1 MTADVRPIRP
11 PALEAP
17 PPDDDYPPAQDPTK
31 QAEQAVLGALLTP
44 HRGHNQTLN
53 DITTTLTGADFAD
66 ARHEL
71 IYDAALWLYARGL
84 PVDVLTVA
92 DQLATNLPRAGGLP
106 TLHDLVNRCA
116 NPAAGPYYAG
126 IVAEAAARRRLQ
138 AAATAI
144 TQAAQTPGVDLTDV
158 IAHAQAA
165 LTQAATHAIP
175 GVDPD
180 VPGTTLDAFLA
191 ADTDDEPAWVIPG
204 FLERRDRIIVTAGE
218 GVGKSTLL
226 RQWAIQAALG
236 EHPFT
241 GATHAPVRVLLVDL
255 ENSERQIRRALRP
268 LAIAARGIDPA
279 NLVIACKPDGLDL
292 TTPTDHAWLDRLIS
306 HHQPDVLITGPIYKL
321 AGGNPNDEVDAKPA
335 ALALDTLRARHDI
348 AVILEA
354 HTRKSDT
361 SNPKHRP
368 KEPFGWSGWM
378 RWPEFG
384 IHLSTEGDVTH
395 WRGMRDN
402 TREFPEMLLKGGKWP
417 WTPAQSPDE
426 NRFHQIRRCVEE
438 AGERLSN
445 REISR
450 RLGIPESTIRLTLD
464 PRGQQW
470 QAILTRIE
478 IESQGGAS

>member
-1 MTADVRPIRP
+1 VSLH
-11 PALEAP
+11 ALEAP
-17 PPDDDYPPAQDPTK
+17 PPQDHDDPDPSHA
-31 QAEQAVLGALLTP
+31 AEQIVLGALLTP
-44 HRGHNQTLN
+44 HRGHA
-53 DITTTLTGADFAD
+53 TTLHEVTTRLTGTDFANP
-66 ARHEL
+66 RHEL
-71 IYDAALWLYARGL
+71 IYNAITWLYARGN
-84 PVDVLTVA
+84 PIDVITVA
-92 DQLATNLPRAGGLP
+92 DRLAGDLKRAGGTAHLHHLV
-106 TLHDLVNRCA
+106 TLCPIPETAPWHAD
-116 NPAAGPYYAG
+116 
-126 IVAEAAARRRLQ
+126 IVADAATRRRLQ
-138 AAATAI
+138 TAATRI
-144 TQAAQTPGVDLTDV
+144 TQAALTPGADLATV
-158 IAHAQAA
+158 IAHAQDA
-165 LTQAATHAIP
+165 LTTAATHHIP
-175 GVDPD
+175 GVEPPI
-180 VPGTTLDAFLA
+180 PGADLATFLA

-241 GATHAPVRVLLVDL
+241 GATHASVRVLLVDL

-292 TTPTDHAWLDRLIS
+292 TTPTDQAWLDRLIS
-306 HHQPDVLITGPIYKL
+306 HHRPDVLITGPIYKL

-335 ALALDTLRARHDI
+335 ALALDTLRARHDL

-384 IHLSTEGDVTH
+384 IHLSKDGDVTH
-395 WRGMRDN
+395 WRGMRDD
-402 TREFPEMLLKGGKWP
+402 TREFPEMLIRGGKWP
-417 WTPAQSPDE
+417 WMPAQSPDE
-426 NRFHQIRRCVEE
+426 VRFHQIRQCVQE
-438 AGERLSN
+438 AGEKLSN

-450 RLGIPESTIRLTLD
+450 RLGIPETTVRRTLD

-478 IESQGGAS
+478 LESQDGAS